1 MNNFEVKEQEIE
13 LDNLTLSDLSQF
25 KNNNLIN
32 LAKNKNEV
40 KYIYENIIDI
50 LRGEEGDTTN
60 CVVGFKNLLTKYLF
74 DDKKKYFFNDYSNLS
89 KI

>member
-32 LAKNKNEV
+32 LEKIKMKLN
-40 KYIYENIIDI
+40 IYMKT
-50 LRGEEGDTTN
+50 L
-60 CVVGFKNLLTKYLF
+60 
-74 DDKKKYFFNDYSNLS
+74 
-89 KI
+89 